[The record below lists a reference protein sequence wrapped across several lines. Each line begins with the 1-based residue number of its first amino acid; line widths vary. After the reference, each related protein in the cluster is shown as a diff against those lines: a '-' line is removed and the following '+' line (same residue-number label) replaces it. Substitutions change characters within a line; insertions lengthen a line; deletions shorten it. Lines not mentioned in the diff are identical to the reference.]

1 MKGKF
6 MGKRFKYL
14 AVISLVCFTVLML
27 PVVYLTFVNR
37 ASGDD
42 YGYGTLTRMAWMGTH
57 SLAAVV
63 RAVFGTVVRYY
74 YSWQG
79 TWFDVALFSLQPEVF
94 HDRAY
99 VIVAVLMLFLWIGST
114 FYLFREILCRM
125 LRFDRWSYLLL
136 TICFL
141 AVSIEFVPSTKS
153 SIYWFNGCAHYMIP
167 FAMCQ
172 MTAAWLI
179 RYSVEYKKS
188 TFVGILIFMTL
199 LGGANYQA
207 ALFALV
213 VACYVGISAWL
224 LRKDK
229 RILMLTVP
237 VLCEVAGLVVSAT
250 APGNKCRAGEDF
262 GFSVSAVFMTV
273 GKSFVCGIK
282 DIGVYVKDRP
292 LIFAGLLLLF
302 VLLTAVYCTEE
313 KVYRFRHPVLLSL
326 MLFCLYS
333 AMQAPAIYA
342 GVEVS
347 RGVLNTNYQVFLL
360 TASGILLVA
369 AQKTAERIGGGLA
382 RHGNIDMAVWR
393 RIVLPGILVCAVWV
407 LIGRGYI
414 KTSAS
419 YVSLDYII
427 SGQAEDYKEQ
437 MDLQTRLLENENA
450 EDIVVPGIN
459 NIQGPLMHVPV
470 TDDPEAWS
478 NTVTADFYGKQSV
491 ISMDRPEW
499 MEMYGD

>member
-1 MKGKF
+1 M
-6 MGKRFKYL
+6 
-14 AVISLVCFTVLML
+14 S
-27 PVVYLTFVNR
+27 
-37 ASGDD
+37 
-42 YGYGTLTRMAWMGTH
+42 TH
-57 SLAAVV
+57 SPAAVA
-63 RAVFGTVVRYY
+63 RAVFDTVVRYY
-74 YSWQG
+74 YGWQG

-114 FYLFREILCRM
+114 LYLFREILCRT
-125 LRFDRWSYLLL
+125 LRFGRWSYLLL
-136 TICFL
+136 SVCFL
-141 AVSIEFVPSTKS
+141 AVSIEFIPSPKS

-188 TFVGILIFMTL
+188 TFAGILIFMTL

-213 VACYVGISAWL
+213 SACYVGISAWL

-229 RILMLTVP
+229 RILLLAVP
-237 VLCEVAGLVVSAT
+237 VVCEAAGLIVSAV

-262 GFSVSAVFMTV
+262 SFSVPAVFATV
-273 GKSFVCGIK
+273 CRSFLCGIK
-282 DIGVYVKDRP
+282 DIGVYVKERP
-292 LIFAGLLLLF
+292 LIFVGLLFLF

-313 KVYRFRHPVLLSL
+313 KVYRFRHPILFSL

-369 AQKTAERIGGGLA
+369 AQKTAEKIGRWLA
-382 RHGNIDMAVWR
+382 RSGNIDTAVWH
-393 RIVLPGILVCAVWV
+393 RIVLPGILVCAVLV
-407 LIGRGYI
+407 LVGRSYI
-414 KTSAS
+414 KTGTS
-419 YVSLDYII
+419 YVSLDYIV
-427 SGQAEDYKEQ
+427 SGQARDYKEQ
-437 MDLQTRLLENENA
+437 MDLQTKLMESGDGK
-450 EDIVVPGIN
+450 DIVVPGIN
-459 NIQGPLMHVPV
+459 DVQGPLMHMPV
-470 TDDPEAWS
+470 TNDKDAWT
-478 NTVTADFYGKQSV
+478 NTVTADFYGKRSV
-491 ISMDRPEW
+491 ISIDRPEW
-499 MEMYGD
+499 MALYGG

>member
-1 MKGKF
+1 
-6 MGKRFKYL
+6 
-14 AVISLVCFTVLML
+14 
-27 PVVYLTFVNR
+27 
-37 ASGDD
+37 
-42 YGYGTLTRMAWMGTH
+42 MGTH
-57 SLAAVV
+57 SPAAVA

-114 FYLFREILCRM
+114 LYLFKEILCRT

-136 TICFL
+136 SVCFL
-141 AVSIEFVPSTKS
+141 AVSIEFIPSPKS

-179 RYSVEYKKS
+179 RYSAEYKKS
-188 TFVGILIFMTL
+188 TFAGILIFMTL

-213 VACYVGISAWL
+213 AACYVGISAWL

-229 RILMLTVP
+229 RILLLAVP
-237 VLCEVAGLVVSAT
+237 VVCEMAGLVVSAT

-262 GFSVSAVFMTV
+262 SFSVPAVFTTI
-273 GKSFVCGIK
+273 GRSFLCGIK
-282 DIGVYVKDRP
+282 DIGVYVKERP
-292 LIFAGLLLLF
+292 LIFVGLLFLF

-313 KVYRFRHPVLLSL
+313 KVYRFRHPILLSL

-347 RGVLNTNYQVFLL
+347 RGVLNTDYQVFLL

-369 AQKTAERIGGGLA
+369 AQKTAERIGRGLA
-382 RHGNIDMAVWR
+382 RHGNIDTAVWH
-393 RIVLPGILVCAVWV
+393 RIVLPGLLVCAVLV
-407 LIGRGYI
+407 LIGRSYI
-414 KTSAS
+414 KTGTS
-419 YVSLDYII
+419 YVSLDYIV
-427 SGQAEDYKEQ
+427 SGQARDYKEQ
-437 MDLQTRLLENENA
+437 MDLQTKLMESGDG

-459 NIQGPLMHVPV
+459 DVQGPLMHMPV
-470 TDDPEAWS
+470 TNDKAAWT
-478 NTVTADFYGKQSV
+478 NTVTADFYGKNSV
-491 ISMDRPEW
+491 ISIDRPEW
-499 MEMYGD
+499 MALYGD